1 MNCSP
6 KPVLLPK
13 KSGSLEEQEYCWV
26 VDPLDGTSNYIHDC
40 TPYCVSIALRNR
52 EEILLG
58 VVYECGREELF
69 WAHKTVGL
77 T

>member
-1 MNCSP
+1 M
-6 KPVLLPK
+6 
-13 KSGSLEEQEYCWV
+13 
-26 VDPLDGTSNYIHDC
+26 DGTSNYIHDC
-40 TPYCVSIALRNR
+40 APYCVSIALRNR

-58 VVYECGREELF
+58 VVYECVREELF